1 MPCLEELNLDGNAI
15 TSLEELPKIGHLSK
29 LKKLSMTGSPL
40 AEEKGD
46 ELKKEILI
54 ALMDKMKYLKELNGE
69 PFDDELMNDA
79 KATKQA
85 RIEEALEAARAA
97 EEAKKQAE

>member
-1 MPCLEELNLDGNAI
+1 MKSLRVLNLNGSKLDSLNNIPAMPCLEELNLDGNAI

-79 KATKQA
+79 KATK
-85 RIEEALEAARAA
+85 
-97 EEAKKQAE
+97 